1 MSFKPFFPLPRW
13 PPCAPSSV
21 RLSLRL
27 GLSAFSL
34 ALTCSVFMGP
44 GWSLAQEIALAGT
57 VTGFSRVPDPAD
69 AGCKDCLTHV
79 RFRVDTVYSVK
90 SDPSVKALDVSKL
103 GETDIIVCMWGFRD
117 GVLEPPAELRPG
129 NWARL
134 ALVPF
139 EQVERRYDSLM
150 RVDDIGDYDLPVF
163 WAVGYEIFALDPG
176 GAGDG
181 ESGIGKEDSAPGRML
196 PPSAVTWAWGPA
208 APIEFAELTR
218 MFSKG
223 RRSGA
228 RPTRLRPMVRRVV
241 EILRSRGG
249 ERFQSP
255 DGSFAFYHYKYLYT
269 PDFWLA
275 PAGSQT
281 PPDRTPLRI
290 ITDFHAQLRSL
301 GVKLILLF
309 PPRAAAV
316 FPDRATGLDYDYDRD
331 GRVDVYFEKFMGE
344 LERRG
349 IRVLDIH
356 PALMAERYETG
367 ADGTA
372 YPVYTPDDEHWSPRG
387 VQITAGL
394 IADQIRDMDWYRTAK
409 SANLLPQFPHEER
422 REVYKP
428 GDFAPRLYHRII
440 PADPSDS
447 ILNMYAHD
455 AKVILMGD
463 SFTRMYEERG
473 ADLHSHLVAQLSL
486 PVFVIGHHGAEAHTN
501 ARRHVASRTHW
512 ENVEVVIWE
521 IAVDF
526 LAERRPGTWTPV
538 NLLK

>member
-1 MSFKPFFPLPRW
+1 MSFSPLLPLARLIPCASSLSHWTRLSACGLALVWAFILCPRW
-13 PPCAPSSV
+13 S
-21 RLSLRL
+21 
-27 GLSAFSL
+27 F
-34 ALTCSVFMGP
+34 
-44 GWSLAQEIALAGT
+44 AQEIALAGT
-57 VTGFSRVPDPAD
+57 VTGVSRVPDPAE
-69 AGCKDCLTHV
+69 AGYKDCLTHV

-90 SDPSVKALDVSKL
+90 SDHSVKALDVSKL

-117 GVLEPPAELRPG
+117 GVLEPPAGLRPG

-134 ALVPF
+134 ALIPF
-139 EQVERRYDSLM
+139 DQVERQYDSLM
-150 RVDDIGDYDLPVF
+150 RVDDIGDYELPVF
-163 WAVGYEIFALDPG
+163 WATGQELFASDPG
-176 GAGDG
+176 GSGDG
-181 ESGIGKEDSAPGRML
+181 ESEAGAEDSAPGRML
-196 PPSAVTWAWGPA
+196 PHSAVTWAYGPA

-218 MFSKG
+218 FFSKG
-223 RRSGA
+223 RRAGE
-228 RPTRLRPMVRRVV
+228 RPTRLRPTVRRIV

-249 ERFQSP
+249 ERFNSP
-255 DGSFAFYHYKYLYT
+255 DGAFVFYHYKYLYT
-269 PDFWLA
+269 PDFWIA

-281 PPDRTPLRI
+281 PPDRAPLRI

-301 GVKLILLF
+301 GVELILLF

-316 FPDRATGLDYDYDRD
+316 FPDRATGLDYDYGRD
-331 GRVDVYFEKFMGE
+331 GRVDIYFEKFTGE
-344 LERRG
+344 LEHGG

-356 PALMAERYETG
+356 SALMAERYETG

-387 VQITAGL
+387 VQITADL

-409 SANLLPQFPHEER
+409 SSNLLPQFLHEER
-422 REVYKP
+422 DEVYKP

-440 PADPSDS
+440 PDDPSDS

-501 ARRHVASRTHW
+501 ARRHAANRTHW